1 MGLILLLDAGF
12 TRECAWN
19 GSGISCADN
28 TGSRAICLLWP
39 PVRGPGTR
47 RWRRL
52 LGSESIRAEEVDH
65 LRLCPVL
72 CEHTRDG
79 AIYMKDKVIWGLV
92 VWHNRLSLCL
102 HCQHSMGV
110 LVPLLAALPSIQLH
124 AKAPWKAT
132 EHDQSACAPS
142 TPVGDLGEVCLLL
155 LVCPDLA
162 IRAIWRMSLFQCR
175 FQVSKLVNHFFFFFF
190 LRNCLDSQVWRL
202 TSQSP
207 WGPSW
212 RVSAWFRTSCGERM
226 SMIELTWT
234 LKLFL
239 RWWTHTRVTTLG
251 HLWGQKAY
259 VSNVAD
265 TLKPHSAPLLGSQI
279 LALFQ

>member
-1 MGLILLLDAGF
+1 M
-12 TRECAWN
+12 
-19 GSGISCADN
+19 
-28 TGSRAICLLWP
+28 
-39 PVRGPGTR
+39 
-47 RWRRL
+47 
-52 LGSESIRAEEVDH
+52 DH

-175 FQVSKLVNHFFFFFF
+175 FQVSKLVNHFFFFF

-207 WGPSW
+207 
-212 RVSAWFRTSCGERM
+212 
-226 SMIELTWT
+226 
-234 LKLFL
+234 
-239 RWWTHTRVTTLG
+239 
-251 HLWGQKAY
+251 
-259 VSNVAD
+259 
-265 TLKPHSAPLLGSQI
+265 
-279 LALFQ
+279 